1 MNNSQDYTKE
11 QLQKEEIRKLA
22 ECDYLTGLANR
33 RGLYTFFE
41 NLDRDQNIHAMFIDI
56 DNFKRVNDTYGHSI
70 GDELLIAIA
79 HLIQNNTSGFTS
91 RIGGDEYVVLLKGEN
106 TQDLLE
112 EKAKRL
118 LEEMQNLDFRKDI
131 LSLISL
137 SIGIVMDQKTD
148 IPLDDILAK
157 CDAAMYQAKF
167 NGKNCYTI
175 YKTYEKEIEI
185 SRNIEMEMEGALADG
200 QFQVY
205 FQPKVNMITS
215 ELYGAEALSR
225 WVHPKDGVRSPF
237 LYIPLFEKNG
247 FIAKLDMYIYEQLC
261 KIKSTWKGEKYEHVP
276 ISFNISRLHLYNK
289 EFPNQLVE
297 IADKYGIPTT
307 ELEIEI
313 TESVFIK
320 DTAELIRMVDMLEEK
335 GFRVSIDDFGSGYS
349 ALNLLKDIPVNT
361 IKIDKEFLQ
370 VSSNNSRGKKVIRNV
385 IAMCRDLKLD
395 VVTEG
400 IETKE
405 QVDFITS
412 CGCQIAQ
419 GFYYAQPIPE
429 EEFIVFA
436 NEHLTN
442 KLDAFVFR
450 LNGNLDSEDGEY
462 VAKYIGEKT
471 IYNQG
476 IYNDS
481 KSLYFPGGLMEQEC
495 VEIPPET
502 MVNDS
507 FTISMWIRPKT
518 SHLWSAALYVKFE
531 TGFCA
536 IVPTAWEGHSSFRIR
551 DSKEVNGWY
560 DLSAVSLWEN
570 KWTHYVVT
578 YNAKTETAVVF
589 LNGEVAARRDN
600 IPTNRYVKR
609 IMLGGDV
616 FQPSFHGDI
625 CEIEIYNE
633 TKDYDFVKELHQSY
647 VKAPGFIGFETE

>member
-11 QLQKEEIRKLA
+11 QLQKEEMRKLA

-41 NLDRDQNIHAMFIDI
+41 NLDRAQNIHAMFIDI

-91 RIGGDEYVVLLKGEN
+91 RIGGDEYVVLLEGEN

-185 SRNIEMEMEGALADG
+185 SRNIEMEMEDALAGG

>member
-11 QLQKEEIRKLA
+11 QLQKEEMRKLA

-91 RIGGDEYVVLLKGEN
+91 RIGGDEYVVLFKGEN

-185 SRNIEMEMEGALADG
+185 SRNIEMEMEDALASG